1 MTAPDVIDLALE
13 RSGLK
18 TATDGD
24 LRAALYRL
32 AQAATEL
39 RLTGIDRALLDAE
52 AIKLLEARGERQAV
66 KLVEAALALRPGA
79 PRAAP
84 ATAAPPTDALT
95 HIRELLAEP
104 DDAVAWIVE
113 GLLPAGGLSVF
124 GGKPKGGKSTTARAI
139 ALRVCRGDPVLG
151 RATTRGPVIY
161 LGLEDPR
168 RVTKAHLRT
177 LGARATDDLYV
188 FTGSRP
194 PEAKAWLETLLATVD
209 PVLVVV
215 DTLQH
220 LLGVSD
226 LNDYARVVEAL
237 RPVLALVRVC
247 RAHLLLVHHAGKGD
261 RTGFDA
267 ILGSTAIVGTV
278 DVALL
283 LRRREDNTRTLT
295 TLQRMGDDLP
305 ESVLTLNALQEPQ
318 LDGTRAD
325 YDARQ
330 VEGRVATWLAQQDE
344 PVTRKAV
351 EEGVEGRAEQVRA
364 ALYRLVE
371 AKAVTRTG
379 AGAKGDPYL
388 FQRACPVS
396 PDTSGH
402 ADMHPKTGQSS
413 PDSATPAC
421 PANLGVFDGPLNTG
435 TRIFD
440 PELDARDALQEGA

>member
-139 ALRVCRGDPVLG
+139 ALRVCR
-151 RATTRGPVIY
+151 
-161 LGLEDPR
+161 
-168 RVTKAHLRT
+168 
-177 LGARATDDLYV
+177 
-188 FTGSRP
+188 
-194 PEAKAWLETLLATVD
+194 VD

-440 PELDARDALQEGA
+440 PELDARDALQEGEKDRKSTRLNSSHVAISYAV